1 MEIKLQIAM
10 KGRTYVSKEI
20 ITMRKVLITLV
31 TIMVSFAV
39 LGCAAPTDAQRF
51 VTLFN
56 GNDLTG
62 WLTGSDNA
70 WIVKDGVL
78 TVRRDMD
85 GREHNYDYLW
95 TKDMYE
101 DFILDLEFKV
111 IEGTNSGIFF
121 RTSDLKDPVYT
132 GIEVQVCNS
141 YGRDRVNK
149 KGTAGAIYDCL
160 EPTKNTIKKPGEWNR
175 CTLTCKG
182 SWIKVVLNDEQVINM
197 DLDRWTTPHKNPD
210 TSDNKFG
217 RALKDFA
224 RVGHIGLQDH
234 GRPVWYRNIRI
245 KRL

>member
-1 MEIKLQIAM
+1 
-10 KGRTYVSKEI
+10 
-20 ITMRKVLITLV
+20 MRKVLITLM

-39 LGCAAPTDAQRF
+39 LGCAGPTGEQRF

-62 WLTGSDNA
+62 WLTGPDNA
-70 WIVKDGVL
+70 WMVKDGEL
-78 TVRRDMD
+78 TVKRNMD
-85 GREHNYDYLW
+85 GKEHNYDYLW
-95 TKDMYE
+95 TKEQYG

-141 YGRDRVNK
+141 YGRNRISK

-160 EPTKNTIKKPGEWNR
+160 EPTKNAINKAGEWNR
-175 CTLTCKG
+175 CILICKG
-182 SWIKVVLNDEQVINM
+182 SSIKVVLNNEPIIDMNL
-197 DLDRWTTPHKNPD
+197 DLWRTPHKNPD
-210 TSDNKFG
+210 DTDNKFG

-224 RVGHIGLQDH
+224 RVGYIGFQDH
-234 GRPVWYRNIRI
+234 GRPVWYRNVRI